1 MRVTKKSQ
9 ERIGKNQREGEENG
23 QDKKKEGTGVCGK
36 KESWEEN
43 EGLEGKGV
51 SKKDGEGQRGR
62 QGRRW
67 EKEHGFSF
75 LSNQWALKSWTGHFK
90 SNNLKSKV
98 MYL

>member
-1 MRVTKKSQ
+1 MEKTQGLKSNIVVEGHKKSQ

-62 QGRRW
+62 QGRR
-67 EKEHGFSF
+67 
-75 LSNQWALKSWTGHFK
+75 
-90 SNNLKSKV
+90 
-98 MYL
+98 